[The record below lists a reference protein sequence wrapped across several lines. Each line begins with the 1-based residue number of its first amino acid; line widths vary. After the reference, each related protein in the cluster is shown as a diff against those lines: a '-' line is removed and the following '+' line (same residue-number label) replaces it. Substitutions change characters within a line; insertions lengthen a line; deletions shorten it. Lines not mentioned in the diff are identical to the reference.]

1 MTEPTKTPEEANPQ
15 LEEALRSELNR
26 LGKSFVDV
34 VKVAWESE
42 ERRQLEADLKR
53 GLRTL
58 AESLE
63 ENFKQAGES
72 QQAQEL
78 RAKAEDAAE
87 TVTDRVRKSE
97 VAQELGEGLLKGLN
111 ALSIQLEKLTTEI
124 QARSKPAASSSSE
137 SEQEIPIDQA

>member
-15 LEEALRSELNR
+15 LEEALRAELNR

-42 ERRQLEADLKR
+42 ERRQLEADLKK
-53 GLRTL
+53 GLHAL

-63 ENFKQAGES
+63 ENFKKAGET
-72 QQAQEL
+72 QQAKEL
-78 RAKAEDAAE
+78 RTKAEETAE
-87 TVTDRVRKSE
+87 SVADRLRKSE

-111 ALSIQLEKLTTEI
+111 ALSLQLERLTTDL
-124 QARSKPAASSSSE
+124 QTRSQPKATSTDE
-137 SEQEIPIDQA
+137 SEQEIPIDQG